1 MLSSI
6 GTHVHIFVI
15 FLIPR
20 VRNIRMNQN
29 KVAQVAPVLG
39 GRGNTGG
46 ERDAA
51 RQLGLDRDD
60 VRRARKVASLT
71 PEAQETARRVGVST

>member
-1 MLSSI
+1 
-6 GTHVHIFVI
+6 
-15 FLIPR
+15 
-20 VRNIRMNQN
+20 MNQN

-71 PEAQETARRVGVST
+71 PNSYFIIARQLSFHIIIFLVKQEADFLAS